1 MHMIKDIGIWTMIN
15 TVVIALGIKALLD
28 SRKREPDTLYLVKQF
43 NKWNVY
49 HINEEAINKLIQCN
63 TTQEIIKIIEWE
75 KLK

>member
-1 MHMIKDIGIWTMIN
+1 MIKDIGLWALIN
-15 TVVIALGIKALLD
+15 TTVIAIGIKALLD
-28 SRKREPDTLYLVKQF
+28 SRKRDSSTLYLVKQF

-49 HINEEAINKLIQCN
+49 TINEEAIDKLIQCN

>member
-1 MHMIKDIGIWTMIN
+1 MIKDIGFWALIN
-15 TVVIALGIKALLD
+15 TTVIAIGIKALLD
-28 SRKREPDTLYLVKQF
+28 SRKRDSNTLYVVKQF

-49 HINEEAINKLIQCN
+49 YINEEAIEKLLQCN

>member
-1 MHMIKDIGIWTMIN
+1 MIKDIGIWALIN
-15 TVVIALGIKALLD
+15 TVLIVIGVKALLD
-28 SRKREPDTLYLVKQF
+28 SRKRDSNTFYVVKQF

-49 HINEEAINKLIQCN
+49 YINDEAIEKLLQCN

>member
-1 MHMIKDIGIWTMIN
+1 MTKDIGLWALIN
-15 TVVIALGIKALLD
+15 TTVIAIAIKALLD
-28 SRKREPDTLYLVKQF
+28 SRKRDSNTLYVVKQF

-49 HINEEAINKLIQCN
+49 YINEEAIDKLLQCN

>member
-1 MHMIKDIGIWTMIN
+1 MIKDIGVWALIN
-15 TVVIALGIKALLD
+15 TTVIAIGLKALLD
-28 SRKREPDTLYLVKQF
+28 SRKRDSNTLYVVKQF

-49 HINEEAINKLIQCN
+49 YINEEAIEKLLQCN

>member
-1 MHMIKDIGIWTMIN
+1 MIKDIGFWALIN
-15 TVVIALGIKALLD
+15 TTVIAIGLKALLD
-28 SRKREPDTLYLVKQF
+28 SRKRDSNTLYVVKQF

-49 HINEEAINKLIQCN
+49 YINEEAIEKLLQCN